1 MRSFGTLLLA
11 FFLSGVI
18 AGAAQLL
25 IAVILRVGME
35 IILGMMLLAAATPLT
50 TIALGIALATW
61 RPVRAVDWTA
71 AALLGLVAL
80 GAVGLVLLEFRH
92 MNAITVTRTTLRLL
106 VATAVSLAL
115 MIAIQWWLV
124 RQRAQSA

>member
-1 MRSFGTLLLA
+1 MHSFGTLLLA

-61 RPVRAVDWTA
+61 RPVRAVGWTA

-92 MNAITVTRTTLRLL
+92 MNAITVTRTTLRLF